1 MIRKAVHSFLVVSI
15 LATGLLAPLHAQI
28 PYPSLSGAAPDQ
40 DANPSTSQPAVEV
53 KQQRKEVADRLRV
66 AQRQLEVQKE
76 NKNAPENAEATEKLS
91 REVGNLK
98 QLEVVLSQQQAAEE
112 RRAEAEKQERDLEA
126 GLKELRAKGPSEP
139 KPYSFL
145 IMDQLRDELF
155 AEAARKEAIQATVE
169 ATTEAR
175 SRAKTSLEEKE
186 RKRRKAKEALDT
198 NKDENAKP
206 HLVAALA
213 EAELDSRLAGELV
226 KLRDIE
232 FVTEELA
239 QKTYELRLTYLSEK
253 SDWLAKDSTFT
264 KADLEQQLFEL
275 EKRERDLKQSLQVA
289 ETTAQFLEKQWLESR
304 GRLDAEA
311 DRPPALVE
319 EVESRRVA
327 RLAQQ
332 QRITV
337 FGQRLARLEDRRQA
351 WNRRSKISRD
361 EVSKEDR
368 QKWYEETKLQLD
380 QLNRE
385 RRLQAIRL
393 DDVRKDQA
401 TLEARLEGDPQQIA
415 NMAPWLK
422 SQQRTL
428 RQLLSLRERNIISID
443 TSLRVH
449 DKLLAELRASEPAT
463 TWKDRWAYTS
473 DSIVQAWNYELA
485 SIDDRP
491 ITVKKIVTGVVLLFV
506 GYLLSRL
513 ISRLFG
519 RRFLPRLGVH
529 SSAASAFQSLL
540 FYTLLVLFAVFAL
553 KIVNVP
559 LTAFTL
565 LGGALALGVGF
576 GSQNV
581 INNFISGLILL
592 AERPIKVGDLVQ
604 IDSLFG
610 NVEEIGAR
618 STRIKTGANHEIIVP
633 NSSFLE
639 SNVVNWTL
647 SDDRIRTV
655 VKVGVI
661 YGSPTHEVTRLL
673 TKAVQDHGM
682 VLPKPDPIL
691 LFTDFGDNSL
701 NFEIHFWI
709 RMRSVMERLRIESDI
724 RYKIDQLFCEAG
736 LVIAF
741 PQRDV
746 HLDSVKPL
754 EIRLLTDATTESV
767 VPPVT
772 PSSKIA

>member
-145 IMDQLRDELF
+145 IRDQLRDELF

-337 FGQRLARLEDRRQA
+337 LGQRLARLEDRRQA

-449 DKLLAELRASEPAT
+449 DKLLAELRVRARHDVEGSMGIYQ
-463 TWKDRWAYTS
+463 RF
-473 DSIVQAWNYELA
+473 
-485 SIDDRP
+485 DRP
-491 ITVKKIVTGVVLLFV
+491 SLELRA
-506 GYLLSRL
+506 RL
-513 ISRLFG
+513 H
-519 RRFLPRLGVH
+519 RRPPDHGQEDRDGG
-529 SSAASAFQSLL
+529 SSAVCRISAFAIDKPAVRPSIPASAWRTFQCRFGVPVSALL
-540 FYTLLVLFAVFAL
+540 HLVGAICRLCIEDRKRAPDCLHASGWC
-553 KIVNVP
+553 
-559 LTAFTL
+559 
-565 LGGALALGVGF
+565 LG
-576 GSQNV
+576 
-581 INNFISGLILL
+581 
-592 AERPIKVGDLVQ
+592 
-604 IDSLFG
+604 
-610 NVEEIGAR
+610 
-618 STRIKTGANHEIIVP
+618 TGC
-633 NSSFLE
+633 
-639 SNVVNWTL
+639 
-647 SDDRIRTV
+647 R
-655 VKVGVI
+655 
-661 YGSPTHEVTRLL
+661 
-673 TKAVQDHGM
+673 
-682 VLPKPDPIL
+682 
-691 LFTDFGDNSL
+691 
-701 NFEIHFWI
+701 FWQSK
-709 RMRSVMERLRIESDI
+709 RHQ
-724 RYKIDQLFCEAG
+724 QLY
-736 LVIAF
+736 
-741 PQRDV
+741 
-746 HLDSVKPL
+746 
-754 EIRLLTDATTESV
+754 
-767 VPPVT
+767 
-772 PSSKIA
+772 